1 MFGDADRVTRDQ
13 FKELS
18 NDYFETNS
26 EQLDSMV
33 LLGGGHS

>member
-1 MFGDADRVTRDQ
+1 MFGGADRVSRDQ

-26 EQLDSMV
+26 GELDSMV